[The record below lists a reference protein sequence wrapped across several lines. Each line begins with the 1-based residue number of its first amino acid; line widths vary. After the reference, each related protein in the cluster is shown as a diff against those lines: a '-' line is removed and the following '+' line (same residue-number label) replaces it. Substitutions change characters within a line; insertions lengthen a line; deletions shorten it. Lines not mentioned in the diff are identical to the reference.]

1 MMLDCGLS
9 MQSVLRFLPLSF
21 VPLTR
26 LQNLPNLTVAEAG
39 DVDLEG
45 VSYIYTSLNDKNIA
59 DLF

>member
-26 LQNLPNLTVAEAG
+26 LQNLPNLTLPEVA

-45 VSYIYTSLNDKNIA
+45 VSH
-59 DLF
+59 